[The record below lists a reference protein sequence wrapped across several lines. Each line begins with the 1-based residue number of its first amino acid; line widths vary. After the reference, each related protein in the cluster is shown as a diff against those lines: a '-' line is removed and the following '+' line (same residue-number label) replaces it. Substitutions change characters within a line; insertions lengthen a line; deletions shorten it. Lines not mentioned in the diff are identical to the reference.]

1 MANSENKTEPK
12 NMEELISQIQQVT
25 AKQKS
30 QSMSDQLRVQQM
42 LLNDPDYEVGVY
54 DRNKGRIGS
63 RNVHSEAVGFIADV
77 SSTITG
83 LDHNSAKE
91 CAEKY
96 HFTKKD
102 ANFFLN
108 MAHDFTQVYLQ
119 TGRKMNI
126 VQTADSE
133 ASIFYRP
140 VEAREKIVPGKGGS
154 KPTVVPGYQKVVA
167 RSKAPK
173 YMQAD

>member
-1 MANSENKTEPK
+1 MANVDKQEPK
-12 NMEELISQIQQVT
+12 NMEELISQIQVVT

-30 QSMSDQLRVQQM
+30 QSVSDQLRVQQM

-54 DRNKGRIGS
+54 DRNKGRIGT
-63 RNVHSEAVGFIADV
+63 RNVHNEAVAFIADV
-77 SSTITG
+77 SSAITG
-83 LDHNSAKE
+83 LDHKSAEE
-91 CAEKY
+91 CAKKY
-96 HFTKKD
+96 HFSKKD

-140 VEAREKIVPGKGGS
+140 VESREKIIPGKDGN
-154 KPTVVPGYQKVVA
+154 KATIVPGYQKVIA

-173 YMQAD
+173 YMQAE